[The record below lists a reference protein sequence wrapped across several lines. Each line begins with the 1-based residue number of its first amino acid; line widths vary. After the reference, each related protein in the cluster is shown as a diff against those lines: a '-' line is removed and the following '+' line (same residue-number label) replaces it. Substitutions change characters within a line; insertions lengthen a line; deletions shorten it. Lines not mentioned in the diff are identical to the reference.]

1 MAEVAHHI
9 VPTSDRLIVDG
20 LVAGYGGIVA
30 IRGVSLEVD
39 PGEIVAVV
47 GRNGAGKSTLL
58 NTVCGLV
65 PTRAGSVTLGS
76 TSLTKKPAHKVTRAG
91 LALVPEGRCVVAP
104 LTVSEN
110 LSLSRNARRA
120 NTKELIEWVYELF
133 PRLWERKDQH
143 AGSLSGGEQQMLA
156 VGRALVTN
164 PSFLLLDEPSMGLAP
179 TMVDKVFEGLIAIN
193 NSGIPMLLVE
203 QDAVLAAAISDRMY
217 VLHQGTVI
225 AQGEPGALL
234 ADEGLTEAYL
244 G

>member
-1 MAEVAHHI
+1 MTDVVRHVA
-9 VPTSDRLIVDG
+9 TTDKLIVDG

-30 IRGVSLEVD
+30 LRGVSLEVD
-39 PGEIVAVV
+39 PGEIVTVV

-65 PTRAGSVTLGS
+65 QARSGTVTLGGR
-76 TSLTKKPAHKVTRAG
+76 SLTRQPAHKITRAG

-104 LTVSEN
+104 LTVAEN
-110 LSLSRNARRA
+110 LNLSKSARRSNA
-120 NTKELIEWVYELF
+120 KEMTEWVFELF
-133 PRLWERKDQH
+133 PRLWERREQH

-164 PSFLLLDEPSMGLAP
+164 PTFLLLDEPSMGLAP
-179 TMVDKVFEGLIAIN
+179 TIVDKVFESLIEIN
-193 NSGIPMLLVE
+193 NNGIPMLLVE
-203 QDAVLAAAISDRMY
+203 QDAVLAAAIADRMY

-225 AQGEPGALL
+225 ATGDPATLL
-234 ADEGLTEAYL
+234 ADEEITAAYL